1 RKRRKMKFDKQ
12 NDEWWRRHG
21 YKHVNDDNDIP
32 IIEAKTSDVVDAKGE
47 EKRLLQDVLKHGYIK
62 EFP

>member
-1 RKRRKMKFDKQ
+1 MVDIWPIGIVKRKRHKLEFDKQ

-32 IIEAKTSDVVDAKGE
+32 IIEAKASDGKM
-47 EKRLLQDVLKHGYIK
+47 LL
-62 EFP
+62 E

>member
-1 RKRRKMKFDKQ
+1 MVDIWPIGIVKRKRRKLEFDKQ

-32 IIEAKTSDVVDAKGE
+32 IIEAKASDVFASG
-47 EKRLLQDVLKHGYIK
+47 GC
-62 EFP
+62 